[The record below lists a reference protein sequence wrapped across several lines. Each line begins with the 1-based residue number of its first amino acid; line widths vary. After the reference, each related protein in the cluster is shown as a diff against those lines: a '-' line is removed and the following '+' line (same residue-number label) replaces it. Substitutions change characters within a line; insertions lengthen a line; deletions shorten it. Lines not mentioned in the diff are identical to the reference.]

1 MVGFTLLMVLS
12 RGSVNSTP
20 FGYLLWLTLPF
31 FPLWLLL
38 SLMGAR
44 LVLVATIFLTYAAGY
59 LLCVLRKGERIRW
72 RRQAIPGAMIVL
84 CAALVYGA
92 VLQQT
97 GGALWGPRLCLYA
110 RLLQH

>member
-84 CAALVYGA
+84 CAALCTGLYCNRPEVRYGGHGFA
-92 VLQQT
+92 YMH
-97 GGALWGPRLCLYA
+97 G
-110 RLLQH
+110 LLQH